1 VSDNFSDEDFYPYI
15 DPRAQAIE
23 DLYVSILWD
32 THPALIAGR
41 EKINELYCATALFC
55 CGDCNCNLPP
65 CNGPS
70 CPDSGCR
77 QWWTPWWDLQPP
89 CYFDPIADA
98 TNKTLE
104 EIRKVEN
111 EIFGATAKAKLTN
124 NEALIYSN
132 EKASEIVHDQIVD
145 STEGIFA
152 GMIGTMLQA
161 GAIGG
166 AIVGATQA
174 FNSILNAIASDAD
187 SFLNNVKPYN
197 PGGGLSS
204 GGGLS

>member
-1 VSDNFSDEDFYPYI
+1 MSDNFSDEEFYPYI
-15 DPRAQAIE
+15 DPKAQAIE

-41 EKINELYCATALFC
+41 EKINELLCATALFC
-55 CGDCNCNLPP
+55 CGDCKCNLPP
-65 CNGPS
+65 CNGPL
-70 CPDSGCR
+70 CPDSGCK
-77 QWWTPWWDLQPP
+77 PWWSSGEPP
-89 CYFDPIADA
+89 CYFDPVAEA
-98 TNKTLE
+98 THNALE
-104 EIRKVEN
+104 PIRKLEY
-111 EIFGATAKAKLTN
+111 EIFGPEGKAKLTN
-124 NEALIYSN
+124 NEALTYSN
-132 EKASEIVHDQIVD
+132 EKASEIVHDEIVNL
-145 STEGIFA
+145 TEGIFA

-197 PGGGLSS
+197 PGGGLA
-204 GGGLS
+204 